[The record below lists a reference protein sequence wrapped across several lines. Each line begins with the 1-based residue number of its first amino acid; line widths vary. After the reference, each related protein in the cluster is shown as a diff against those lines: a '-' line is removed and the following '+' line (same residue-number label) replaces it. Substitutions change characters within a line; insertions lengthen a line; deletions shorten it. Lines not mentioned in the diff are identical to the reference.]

1 MLVFTV
7 CADDALKSMECE
19 SNLHMFKA
27 IAHLQVRLI
36 NLMLIIQ
43 FNY

>member
-1 MLVFTV
+1 MLDFMA
-7 CADDALKSMECE
+7 CADDVLKSMECE

-36 NLMLIIQ
+36 NLIIK